1 MASPLER
8 RVYWLA
14 GIGIVT
20 ALGAI
25 ALPRF
30 VASGE
35 GGLAAAATAALVFLA
50 LLAAAA
56 AIAIAAMA
64 LTIRHYS
71 SLALVPRL
79 AGIVPAIVIGGALV
93 WIVLYLRY

>member
-1 MASPLER
+1 MPSPVER

-14 GIGIVT
+14 GISIAT
-20 ALGAI
+20 AVGAI
-25 ALPRF
+25 VLPRF

-56 AIAIAAMA
+56 AIAIATVAI
-64 LTIRHYS
+64 TIRHYAS
-71 SLALVPRL
+71 SALGPRL
-79 AGIVPAIVIGGALV
+79 AGIVPVIVIGGALV